1 VLVGGA
7 GNDYFDGGMGVNFY
21 FGGGGDNT
29 FVSNDVPSV
38 QVVQDWNVATATVQ
52 LTGSGFTSFADV
64 LSHFYE
70 TAPTCRSG
78 RWRCGRL
85 AKWCHR
91 HQFVSETLSVFGDHT
106 LMVEADAIAEIE
118 ERRKSTRA
126 EVDEVA
132 FISVAGSST
141 RCRIVNVSGD
151 GAAVDVPDAAYIPN
165 RFRLMTE
172 RDRLVRNCRIAW
184 IKENRIGVEFERAPE
199 EQPPITHRERQF
211 LQYLRDGGW
220 RRAGSLPDSA
230 KLISK
235 LLWNGWIERRGSG
248 NDAAYRIT
256 PKGLDAKIAPVKL

>member
-1 VLVGGA
+1 
-7 GNDYFDGGMGVNFY
+7 MM
-21 FGGGGDNT
+21 
-29 FVSNDVPSV
+29 PR
-38 QVVQDWNVATATVQ
+38 ATI
-52 LTGSGFTSFADV
+52 
-64 LSHFYE
+64 
-70 TAPTCRSG
+70 
-78 RWRCGRL
+78 CG
-85 AKWCHR
+85 
-91 HQFVSETLSVFGDHT
+91 HQFVSETLIVLGDHT

-126 EVDEVA
+126 DVDEVA

-141 RCRIVNVSGD
+141 RCRIVNVSSD

-220 RRAGSLPDSA
+220 RRAGNLPDSA

-235 LLWNGWIERRGSG
+235 LLWNGWIERSGSG
-248 NDAAYRIT
+248 SDAAYRIT
-256 PKGLDAKIAPVKL
+256 PKGLDAKTTPVKL